1 MVAGCEEELRDAV
14 STVEVYGFVGW
25 ITSAVAYG
33 KLGASSFSN
42 CLAQPANV
50 PRRPAAVLYLL
61 WAFTPPRYLE
71 AYGISYYPSQYWA
84 VALPAWACVT
94 VVAAYW
100 AYEG

>member
-1 MVAGCEEELRDAV
+1 M
-14 STVEVYGFVGW
+14 
-25 ITSAVAYG
+25 
-33 KLGASSFSN
+33 
-42 CLAQPANV
+42 
-50 PRRPAAVLYLL
+50 LYLL